1 MQNPLAAK
9 VREADGKEKKKANKG
24 LFFSL
29 LFFERSI
36 LSMRNSF

>member
-24 LFFSL
+24 LFFFSVV
-29 LFFERSI
+29 F
-36 LSMRNSF
+36 